1 MEISTIVTIIIGAT
15 TLVIQYLFTLAL
27 SNLKKMED
35 AKAENSHLYRQCML
49 DKLNDVKKS
58 CELSNE
64 NITSLVE
71 KINTLDKQL
80 SEIKSKYV
88 DKDTCERLRRSGI
101 CPRDEIM

>member
-1 MEISTIVTIIIGAT
+1 MEISTIVTIIIGGT
-15 TLVIQYLFTLAL
+15 TLVIQYLVTLAL

-35 AKAENSHLYRQCML
+35 AKAENSKLYRQCML

-101 CPRDEIM
+101 CPRDEIL

>member
-58 CELSNE
+58 CELS
-64 NITSLVE
+64 VE
-71 KINTLDKQL
+71 KINILDKQL

-88 DKDTCERLRRSGI
+88 DKDTCERLRRNGI
-101 CPRDEIM
+101 CPMDEIM

>member
-58 CELSNE
+58 CELS
-64 NITSLVE
+64 VE
-71 KINTLDKQL
+71 KINILDKQL

-88 DKDTCERLRRSGI
+88 DKDTCEHLRRSGI

>member
-1 MEISTIVTIIIGAT
+1 MEISTIASIIIGGT
-15 TLVIQYLFTLAL
+15 TLVIQYLVTLSL

-35 AKAENSHLYRQCML
+35 AKSENSHLYRQCML

-64 NITSLVE
+64 NIASLVE